1 MNLEI
6 ANRLVEL
13 RKQAGYSQE
22 ELAAK
27 IGVSRQAISKWER
40 GEASPDTDNLIALS
54 RLYGVSLDE
63 MLGNVPEQKEEV
75 EAEVVEPAHEIKT
88 DDDDDED
95 EPRGSVVSRL
105 QVIVTSIGFTLALAA
120 YLAMGFAWKNP
131 GNIGWA
137 AGWIVFLVPPFISSV
152 LTAIEDRKMTRVAV
166 PLLIVGIYCGMGII
180 GNFYGINYWH
190 PWWALFFL
198 IPIYYS
204 IFGVFERNR

>member
-63 MLGNVPEQKEEV
+63 MLGNVPELKEEV

-95 EPRGSVVSRL
+95 EHPGSVVSRL

-131 GNIGWA
+131 DNIGWA
-137 AGWIVFLVPPFISSV
+137 AGWIVFLIPPFISSV
-152 LTAIEDRKMTRVAV
+152 LSAIEDRKMTRVAV
-166 PLLIVGIYCGMGII
+166 PLLIVGIYCGMGIV

-204 IFGVFERNR
+204 IFGVFERKR